1 MVFLVNLARVVFA
14 PLLEPLKGEF
24 MVTDATVGLLAT
36 LAWLG
41 SASPRLPVG
50 YLLTRVPRR
59 HVVFASGAVLTLS
72 SVFAAYAPTI
82 EVLMAS
88 AFCLGLSSGAYF
100 IAANPLVSELFPDR
114 VGSALG
120 VHGASSQVAAVV
132 AAPFVGLVLAVQ
144 DWRLAFQVLAVVAA
158 VATAVLLVVAR
169 RTDLPDAGTADRD
182 LVGAARRQWR
192 LILAGVAFIGA
203 TGLVWNGVFNFYD
216 IYLSSARTLPDGASR
231 DMLTVLFAA
240 GLPAFLVSGRL
251 ADRLPNVPY
260 VLGICGSFAFCL
272 YLLTLTTG
280 YWEVLAVSALM
291 GYVIHSVFPAMDT
304 YLLSSLPDENRA
316 SAYAVY
322 SGSMMLIQAS
332 GSSVVGL
339 LRDAG
344 FAFDAIFQ
352 GAAAGLGIVLALLV
366 GLYLDGR
373 LPTGAVVGDRV

>member
-14 PLLEPLKGEF
+14 PLLEPLKGAF
-24 MVTDATVGLLAT
+24 GVGDATVGLLAT

-50 YLLTRVPRR
+50 YLLTRVDRT
-59 HVVFASGAVLTLS
+59 HVVGAAGGVLTVSALL
-72 SVFAAYAPTI
+72 AAAAPTI
-82 EVLMAS
+82 EVLMGC

-100 IAANPLVSELFPDR
+100 IAGNPLVSELFPDR

-120 VHGASSQVAAVV
+120 VHGASSHVAAVL
-132 AAPFVGLVLAVQ
+132 AAPFVGLVLAVD
-144 DWRLAFQVLAVVAA
+144 DWRLAFRALAVVAA
-158 VATAVLLVVAR
+158 LGTLVLLVVAR
-169 RTDLPDAGTADRD
+169 RTALPTAGSADRD
-182 LVGAARRQWR
+182 LFGAARRQWR
-192 LILAGVAFIGA
+192 LVLAGVAFIGA

-216 IYLSSARTLPDGASR
+216 IYLSTARTLPPGASR

-251 ADRLPNVPY
+251 ADHLPNVPY
-260 VLGICGSFAFCL
+260 VLGICGAFAASLF
-272 YLLTLTTG
+272 LLTLTTG
-280 YWEVLAVSALM
+280 YWQLLAVSALL

-322 SGSMMLIQAS
+322 SATMMLIQAT

-344 FAFDAIFQ
+344 FAFDAVFQ
-352 GAAAGLGIVLALLV
+352 GAAAALGVVLVVLV
-366 GLYLDGR
+366 VLYADGR
-373 LPTGAVVGDRV
+373 LPTGAAAGDRV